1 MYILLGIIVLI
12 IIALIVYLYL
22 PDKAEE
28 HFVNLQSNED
38 AVIYIYQEV
47 LDRMPN
53 QSELIKNTRELNDG
67 LLTECIL
74 RQRLID
80 SDEYSRSMKTQSNS
94 LRPELERMISDRKLL
109 TEIAQVYQS
118 TRLKPMP
125 GGIGLP
131 LRDIFISLNYNVPAL
146 QSVLSDASYAYFEK
160 DVLSSQFD
168 KEELIKLFD
177 ATFPTIVAK
186 RGTYKPTD
194 SCPGNGDNKGP
205 GAIGGNLPV
214 STGTTTTTTTTTQN
228 DTMDPM
234 LQAILKNA
242 LDEFNKDKAAQK
254 LCSNTS
260 PTCAPTT
267 CAKQP
272 TIRLYEPTHQGDMV
286 LRPEYAWS
294 VPGQR
299 TPVCTSLG
307 MPNKT
312 EPTIIESPSSL
323 LGTDLKEAVND
334 TSVGSIMPKFEYRPY
349 VELPLTSI
357 PTKK

>member
-1 MYILLGIIVLI
+1 MYILLLISLVIIIV
-12 IIALIVYLYL
+12 ALIVYLYW
-22 PDKAEE
+22 PEKADE
-28 HFVNLQSNED
+28 HFANLQSNED
-38 AVIYIYQEV
+38 VVISIYQEV

-53 QSELIKNTRELNDG
+53 QSELIKSTRELNDG
-67 LLTECIL
+67 LMTECIL

-109 TEIAQVYQS
+109 IEIAQVYQS
-118 TRLKPMP
+118 TRQKPMP
-125 GGIGLP
+125 GGMGLP
-131 LRDIFISLNYNVPAL
+131 LKDIFISLNYNVPAL
-146 QSVLSDASYAYFEK
+146 QSVLGDASFAYFEK
-160 DVLSSQFD
+160 DVLSSPLD
-168 KEELIKLFD
+168 KEQLITLFD
-177 ATFPTIVAK
+177 TTFPMVIAK

-205 GAIGGNLPV
+205 GAVGGNLPLA
-214 STGTTTTTTTTTQN
+214 SGTTTTTTTTQG

-312 EPTIIESPSSL
+312 GPTVVESPSSL